1 MSFMKKLEEMLKNKT
16 GLTENG
22 AVGYKTSGK
31 ELLDLNFA
39 VSSLRSKGEEYIAKA
54 FARAFYEDE
63 MLAWKWLF
71 FLRDVRGGLGE
82 RRSFRV
88 ILRSMA
94 YQEPEIMKNLVDVI
108 AEYGRYDDLL
118 CLFSTPIEQEV
129 LRYLGEQLREDILGM
144 REGKFISLCGKWM
157 PSNNASSEITKAKA
171 KKIQN
176 YLGMT
181 SKQYRKM
188 LAELR
193 AYLSVLEVKMSA
205 NEWEQVAYE
214 RVPSRANLL
223 YRNAF
228 LKHDEERRK
237 EYLDKVSRN
246 EAKIQAGVL
255 MPHEIVNAYTQMT
268 GWRRELKEK
277 DEVLEELWKHL
288 DNTVKGAEDVLCIVD
303 GSGSMLCP
311 VGDVGSTLTAHQVS
325 NALGIYFS
333 ERMKGVYKN
342 KFITFSQSPRYVD
355 LTNCNSLREKLELA
369 YANNDWTNT
378 NLEATFD
385 LVLNTALENRLKQE
399 ELPKTLLV
407 ISDMEFDA
415 AVNVSQTAPLLEEIK
430 AKFQRAGYQMPK
442 LVFWNCN
449 SRTNVIPVRENEMGV
464 ALVSGFS
471 VNVCS
476 MVLSNQLDPYECLK
490 EQLNRERYQVIEE
503 RVAG

>member
-1 MSFMKKLEEMLKNKT
+1 MNFMGKLQEMLNKET
-16 GLTENG
+16 ALTENG

-31 ELLDLNFA
+31 ELVDLNFA
-39 VSSLRSKGEEYIAKA
+39 VSSFRSQGEEVILKS
-54 FARAFYEDE
+54 FTKAFYEDK

-71 FLRDVRGGLGE
+71 FLRDIRGGLGE
-82 RRSFRV
+82 RRTFRV

-94 YQEPEIMKNLVDVI
+94 FHQPETMRKLIDVI

-118 CLFSTPIEQEV
+118 CLFQTPVEQEV
-129 LRYLGEQLREDILGM
+129 LKYLGEQLREDVFSM
-144 REGKFISLCGKWM
+144 REGKSISLCGKWM
-157 PSNNASSEITKAKA
+157 PGNNASSETTKAQA

-205 NEWEQVAYE
+205 NDWEQVDYE
-214 RVPSRANLL
+214 KVPSKANLL

-228 LKHDEERRK
+228 LKHDEERRN
-237 EYLDKVSRN
+237 EYLDKVSKN

-255 MPHEIVNAYTQMT
+255 MPHEIVNAYTKMT
-268 GWRRELKEK
+268 GWRMALKEK

-311 VGDVGSTLTAHQVS
+311 VGGMGSSLTAHQVS

-333 ERMKGVYKN
+333 ERMKGVYQN

-407 ISDMEFDA
+407 ISDMEFDV

-471 VNVCS
+471 VNVCN

-490 EQLNRERYQVIEE
+490 EQLNRERYQVIGE
-503 RVAG
+503 RVAA